1 MRPTALL
8 VPAILLAGGAG
19 SARSED
25 VDRYRLER
33 TEDGY
38 VRMDTATGEM
48 SLCEERDGQLVCKL
62 AAEERAAFQDEID
75 RLQTKLDG
83 LEERVVKLES
93 RPAIPEALV
102 PSEEEFDK
110 SMDLM
115 EKFFRRFMGIVK
127 DFEKNKD
134 DPDAQPQKT

>member
-1 MRPTALL
+1 MRPIALL
-8 VPAILLAGGAG
+8 VPAFLLAGVVD

-25 VDRYRLER
+25 VDRYRLEK

-127 DFEKNKD
+127 DFEKNRD
-134 DPDAQPQKT
+134 DPEAQPQKT